1 MTTHVDPRR
10 PHVILVGT
18 DFTDASKLAVRQA
31 WHLATQRT
39 DAQLHVAHVADDDRG
54 LRLKTDA
61 LLHRDALLREL
72 PAKVRNHAIQQ
83 AQAASLAP
91 LHQALG
97 VHVRLGDPVDGLLQL
112 AADLDAAMLVV
123 GSHAKT
129 GLDRFLGSVSN
140 ALVKAGKL
148 PVLVSR
154 PRDLEAMAKSAQL
167 EPPCPDCVDTRH
179 VTAGAEW
186 WCEVHARPHV
196 PTHVYSSTQRVDFA
210 KPAADF
216 EGALRPASNA

>member
-18 DFTDASKLAVRQA
+18 DFSEASMLAVRQA
-31 WHLATQRT
+31 WHLATQRA
-39 DAQLHVAHVADDDRG
+39 DAQLHVAHVADDARG
-54 LRLKTDA
+54 LRRKTDA
-61 LLHRDALLREL
+61 LRHQDALLREM
-72 PAKVRNHAIQQ
+72 PAKVRAHAVQQ
-83 AQAASLAP
+83 AQAGQLAP
-91 LHQALG
+91 LHQPLG

-123 GSHAKT
+123 GSHGKT
-129 GLDRFLGSVSN
+129 GIARWLGSVSER
-140 ALVKAGKL
+140 LVKAGRL

-154 PRDLEAMAKSAQL
+154 PRDLTTMAKSERL
-167 EPPCPDCVDTRH
+167 EPPCPDCVAARH
-179 VTAGAEW
+179 ASSGERW

-196 PTHVYSSTQRVDFA
+196 ETHVYSSTQRVDFA

>member
-1 MTTHVDPRR
+1 MTTHVVPRR

-18 DFTDASKLAVRQA
+18 DFSAASELAVRQA
-31 WHLATQRT
+31 WHLATQRA
-39 DAQLHVAHVADDDRG
+39 DAQLHVAHVADAAPG
-54 LRLKTDA
+54 LSEAATLR
-61 LLHRDALLREL
+61 HRDQLLREL
-72 PAKVRNHAIQQ
+72 PPRVRAHAIQQ
-83 AQAASLAP
+83 ASAGRLAP
-91 LHQALG
+91 LHQPLG

-123 GSHAKT
+123 GSHGKT
-129 GLDRFLGSVSN
+129 GIARWLGSVSEK
-140 ALVKAGKL
+140 LVRAGRL

-154 PRDLEAMAKSAQL
+154 PRDLTAMARTERL
-167 EPPCPDCVDTRH
+167 EPPCPDCVAARH
-179 VTAGAEW
+179 ASRGERW

-196 PTHVYSSTQRVDFA
+196 ATHVYSSTQRVDFA